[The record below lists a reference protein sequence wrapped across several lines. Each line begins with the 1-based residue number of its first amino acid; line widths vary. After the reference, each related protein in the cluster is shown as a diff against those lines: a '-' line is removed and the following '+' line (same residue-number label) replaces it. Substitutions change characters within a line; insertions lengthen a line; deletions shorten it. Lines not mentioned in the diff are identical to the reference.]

1 MTSALIQSFKNLF
14 KKPATI
20 PYPFAPTYKPK
31 DFRGLIK
38 YNEEK
43 CIFCL
48 KCESVC
54 PPQSIIF
61 DQSIDDGKYKYH
73 YNPYLCIYCGE
84 CVRACPEP
92 GHDGALWQD
101 EEAAKVVANKVSQ
114 VNDDWFALEKRAESN
129 KERWKEVKKERKAQE
144 EAKNLEEKLEEH
156 KLSESENSDQPKE

>member
-1 MTSALIQSFKNLF
+1 MTSAFIQSFKNLF
-14 KKPATI
+14 KKPVTKN
-20 PYPFAPTYKPK
+20 YPFEPTYKPK

-61 DQSIDDGKYKYH
+61 DQSTEDGKYKYH
-73 YNPYLCIYCGE
+73 YNAYLCIYCGE

-101 EEAAKVVANKVSQ
+101 EEAAKPIAYSKAQ
-114 VNDDWFALEKRAESN
+114 VNDDWFTLEKRAEEN
-129 KERWKEVKKERKAQE
+129 KIRWKEIKKEKKDAQD
-144 EAKNLEEKLEEH
+144 AKKLEENIEAH
-156 KLSESENSDQPKE
+156 KLDEHGES